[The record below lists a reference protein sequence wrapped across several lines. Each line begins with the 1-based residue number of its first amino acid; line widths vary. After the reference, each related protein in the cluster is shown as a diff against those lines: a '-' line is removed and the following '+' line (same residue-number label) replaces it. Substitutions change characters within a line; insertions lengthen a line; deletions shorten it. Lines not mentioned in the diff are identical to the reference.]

1 MRQPS
6 GAFGSSHPAIE
17 GNPREQTGEG
27 MGAGKAMI
35 TGWGAEGPC
44 GKAGLTL
51 GR

>member
-1 MRQPS
+1 MKQAS
-6 GAFGSSHPAIE
+6 GASGSSHPAIE

-35 TGWGAEGPC
+35 TGCGVEGPC
-44 GKAGLTL
+44 GKAGPTL